1 MKRLKLD
8 AAVLSSEGLAFHV
21 PKGVGVGQRER
32 FDEWT
37 QAPARGA
44 IFSGYRR
51 QILAG
56 EGLEESLKLAATWRG
71 RFDTLFVMGIGGSA
85 LGTKAVLAALETRLK
100 AGESRKVVVVDNLDP
115 WAFEAAWAG
124 IDPAKT
130 GFVVITKSGGTIETM
145 SQMGVVLERLEKAGL
160 NFRERLLAITDPK
173 DGALRAWATREKV
186 EALSVPPDV
195 GGRFSVLTPVGL
207 FPLAFAGI
215 DVRALMTGAQSQL
228 AGKEV
233 PLDDVLS
240 LGLRL
245 SEIEEAGLNGHVLL
259 PYASVLKEFS
269 AWFVQLWGESLGK
282 RAFNERRVG
291 PIPVAAVGA
300 TDQHSL
306 LQLLVEGPNRF
317 VTGFLV
323 IEQWEN
329 DPIAPKLPAEFA
341 KLAFSEGK
349 SFSRILN
356 AEAQATRQTLD
367 GLGRPTYEIRIPR
380 LDAGSLG
387 ALLALYMDLTSAAGA
402 AAGLNPYDQP
412 GVELGKRILPAL
424 LAGV

>member
-8 AAVLSSEGLAFHV
+8 IAALSSEGMKFLV
-21 PKGVGVGQRER
+21 PGSPSEGQRAR

-37 QAPARGA
+37 QAPARGPV
-44 IFSGYRR
+44 FSGYRR
-51 QILAG
+51 QILAA

-71 RFDTLFVMGIGGSA
+71 RFDTIFVMGIGGSA
-85 LGTKAVLAALETRLK
+85 LGTKAVLGALETRIK
-100 AGESRKVVVVDNLDP
+100 PADRRKVVVVDNLDP

-124 IDPAKT
+124 IDAAKT
-130 GFVVITKSGGTIETM
+130 GFVIITKSGGTIETM
-145 SQMGVVLERLEKAGL
+145 SQMGVVLERLQKAGL
-160 NFRERLLAITDPK
+160 PMRERVLAITDPK

-186 EALSVPPDV
+186 ETLAVPSDV
-195 GGRFSVLTPVGL
+195 GGRFSVLTAVGL
-207 FPLAFAGI
+207 FPLAFAGV
-215 DVRALMTGAQSQL
+215 DVRALMAGAQAQL
-228 AGKEV
+228 RGEEV
-233 PLDDVLS
+233 PLIEVLA
-240 LGLRL
+240 LGQRL
-245 SEIEEAGLNGHVLL
+245 SELEEAGLSGHVML

-282 RAFNERRVG
+282 RSFSERRVG

-306 LQLLVEGPNRF
+306 LQLLVEGPNRL

-323 IEQWEN
+323 IEEWEN
-329 DPIAPKLPAEFA
+329 DPVAPKLPAEFA

-367 GLGRPTYEIRIPR
+367 SLGRPTYEIRIPR

-402 AAGLNPYDQP
+402 TADLNPYDQP
-412 GVELGKRILPAL
+412 GVEHGKRILPGL
-424 LAGV
+424 LK